1 MISRKFRAL
10 DLYGT
15 KVTLGYN
22 GESNFKTCFG
32 GLLTLISIGLMGLY
46 IFLIVT
52 NPVKISETII
62 TSNSTSKP
70 KLLILFS
77 IIYIIHQLRT
87 LHLYI
92 LIILPF

>member
-1 MISRKFRAL
+1 MINRKLRSL

-32 GLLTLISIGLMGLY
+32 ALLSLISIGLMGLY

-52 NPVKISETII
+52 DSAKISETII
-62 TSNSTSKP
+62 TSNTTSKS
-70 KLLILFS
+70 KLYLLFL
-77 IIYIIHQLRT
+77 IIYIIHQL
-87 LHLYI
+87 
-92 LIILPF
+92 